1 MPAVL
6 LCEKLPAFQTII
18 LPSSFGQA
26 VQEL

>member
-6 LCEKLPAFQTII
+6 LCEKLPAFQTIV
-18 LPSSFGQA
+18 LPTSFGQV